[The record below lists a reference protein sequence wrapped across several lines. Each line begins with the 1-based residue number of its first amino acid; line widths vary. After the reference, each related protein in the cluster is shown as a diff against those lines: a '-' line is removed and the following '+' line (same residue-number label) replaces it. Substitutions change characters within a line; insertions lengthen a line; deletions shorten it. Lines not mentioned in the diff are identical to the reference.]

1 MTSFIKLC
9 FHLKFCPNTF
19 LILQFIKRIFEYLW
33 LKMYK
38 WFDLE
43 VFSNLIE
50 D

>member
-1 MTSFIKLC
+1 MTSLIKLC
-9 FHLKFCPNTF
+9 FRLKFCPNGF
-19 LILQFIKRIFEYLW
+19 LILQFIKRIFEYEC